1 MGEQVDLMRRD
12 PNELNCHVKAE
23 FEDVFG
29 EPEGVRSIDC
39 VWKLAFT
46 CFNLCKGLCYKI
58 TTLLTG
64 ICIAMELGCTF
75 AEVAYTHVW
84 FVTPC
89 MKLCEI
95 NCVPWRK
102 CFFICIDCCLGPLC
116 ESCGLMLSK
125 IKISKA

>member
-1 MGEQVDLMRRD
+1 MTLLIR
-12 PNELNCHVKAE
+12 NAILAE

-58 TTLLTG
+58 ATLLTG
-64 ICIAMELGCTF
+64 ICIAIELGCTF
-75 AEVAYTHVW
+75 AQVAYTHVW